1 MKKTL
6 LVFFF
11 FGYMSGTKTLS
22 SFVGPTI
29 VRKKSRLFSVFFGN
43 YTGTTQSCGDYLIN
57 TWHCQ
62 DPVMKRPAVFLNGF
76 SWFRFSSLAKSCLES
91 HRKNGGVFHL
101 SDRGEND
108 GFLRAPGT
116 NCGRKKLGKM
126 NFYRPRPF
134 EEMGVSKNRGT
145 PKWMVYNGKPY

>member
-6 LVFFF
+6 LVFF

-57 TWHCQ
+57 PWHCQ

-76 SWFRFSSLAKSCLES
+76 RDFGPVRWHKVAWNPIGKM
-91 HRKNGGVFHL
+91 GVFFTYQI
-101 SDRGEND
+101 E
-108 GFLRAPGT
+108 
-116 NCGRKKLGKM
+116 GKM
-126 NFYRPRPF
+126 
-134 EEMGVSKNRGT
+134 MVSSELQVPTVGEKNLGR
-145 PKWMVYNGKPY
+145 